1 MWRRKGIASEHR
13 FRLEKINSLPTVRQ
27 RAGAIALRRSLLFN
41 AGTRARDQRD
51 AGEIAMP
58 PSARR
63 GGVMSEPILEMR
75 RVSKSFFT
83 IKALRDVDL
92 TVYAGEIH
100 ALMGENGAGKS
111 TLMKIL
117 SGAYRPDPGSEIR
130 IDGQPVQISGPL
142 GGRAA
147 GIAIIYQE
155 LSLAPNL
162 SVAENIYLGR
172 EVSRGGL
179 LAREAMQSGV
189 GPILARLGADFTPQT
204 LVANLSMGQRQLVEI
219 ARALHARSRILIM
232 DEPTTALSAGESE
245 RLFALI
251 RQLRA
256 EGLAI
261 IYISHRMDEVYALG
275 DRVTVLRDGTL
286 VGSLDKPEIRADTIV
301 RMMVGRDVSSFYKKE
316 HDPQARPGAPVL
328 AAVDIADNRRVK
340 GCSLTVHAG
349 EVVGL
354 AGLVGAGRTELA
366 HLIIGAAPMISGH
379 VEIEGRTVSIRTPG
393 EALDAGI
400 AYLTEDR
407 KALGLF
413 LDMSCLDN
421 INLAVLGRDA
431 KFGGILDRDKARD
444 RAKGA
449 FAALGIRAAN
459 VGVPAGGLSGGN
471 QQKVLLSRL
480 LAIGPKILILDEPTR
495 GVDVGAKSEIYAIID
510 NLAKSGTA
518 VLVISS
524 DLPEIIGICDR
535 VIVMRAGEIA
545 GQIRRDATSPL
556 SQEEIM
562 ALATG
567 TEQLDA

>member
-1 MWRRKGIASEHR
+1 M
-13 FRLEKINSLPTVRQ
+13 N
-27 RAGAIALRRSLLFN
+27 
-41 AGTRARDQRD
+41 D
-51 AGEIAMP
+51 
-58 PSARR
+58 
-63 GGVMSEPILEMR
+63 PILEMR
-75 RVSKSFFT
+75 GVSKSFFG
-83 IKALRDVDL
+83 IKALRAVDL

-117 SGAYRPDPGSEIR
+117 SGAYRPDPGGEIR
-130 IDGQPVQISGPL
+130 IEGQPVRIEGPL

-147 GIAIIYQE
+147 GISIIYQE

-162 SVAENIYLGR
+162 TVAENIYLGR
-172 EVSRGGL
+172 EVSSSGL
-179 LAREAMQSGV
+179 LARGAMREGV
-189 GPILARLGADFTPQT
+189 GPILQRLGADFSPST
-204 LVANLSMGQRQLVEI
+204 LVAHLSMGQRQLVEI
-219 ARALHARSRILIM
+219 ARALHARSKILIM

-275 DRVTVLRDGTL
+275 DRVTVLRDGRL
-286 VGSLDKPEIRADTIV
+286 VGSLDKADIRADTIV
-301 RMMVGRDVSSFYKKE
+301 RLMVGRDVSSFYKKE
-316 HDPQARPGAPVL
+316 HDPDSGRGHPVL
-328 AAVDIADNRRVK
+328 AAIDMADGQRVK

-354 AGLVGAGRTELA
+354 AGLIGAGRTELA
-366 HLIIGAAPMISGH
+366 LLIIGVGTRTSGR
-379 VEIEGRTVSIRTPG
+379 VEVEGHEVNIRTPG
-393 EALDAGI
+393 EALEAGV

-421 INLAVLGRDA
+421 INLAVLGHDA
-431 KFGGILDRDKARD
+431 KLGCILDRDKARD
-444 RAKGA
+444 RANKA
-449 FAALGIRAAN
+449 FASLNIRAAN
-459 VGVPAGGLSGGN
+459 VGVSTGALSGGN

-480 LAIGPKILILDEPTR
+480 LAIAPKVLILDEPTR
-495 GVDVGAKSEIYAIID
+495 GVDVGAKSEIYSIID

-518 VLVISS
+518 ILVISS

-535 VIVMRAGEIA
+535 VIVMRAGRIA
-545 GQIRRDATSPL
+545 GEVARGPNSPL
-556 SQEEIM
+556 TQEEIM

-567 TEQLDA
+567 MEHLDA

>member
-1 MWRRKGIASEHR
+1 M
-13 FRLEKINSLPTVRQ
+13 N
-27 RAGAIALRRSLLFN
+27 
-41 AGTRARDQRD
+41 D
-51 AGEIAMP
+51 
-58 PSARR
+58 
-63 GGVMSEPILEMR
+63 PILEMR
-75 RVSKSFFT
+75 RVSKSFFS
-83 IKALRDVDL
+83 IKALRGVDL
-92 TVYAGEIH
+92 TVHAGEIH

-130 IDGQPVQISGPL
+130 IEGKAVSFNGPHA
-142 GGRAA
+142 GRAA
-147 GIAIIYQE
+147 GISIIYQE

-162 SVAENIYLGR
+162 SVAQNIYLGR
-172 EVSRGGL
+172 EVSRFGM
-179 LAREAMQSGV
+179 LAREAMESAV
-189 GPILARLGADFTPQT
+189 GPVLARLGADFAPRT
-204 LVANLSMGQRQLVEI
+204 LVAGLSMGQRQLVEI
-219 ARALHARSRILIM
+219 ARALHARSKILIM

-245 RLFALI
+245 RLFGLI
-251 RQLRA
+251 RRLRD

-301 RMMVGRDVSSFYKKE
+301 RLMVGRDVSSFYKKE
-316 HDPQARPGAPVL
+316 HDPGSDSRALDGVPVL
-328 AAVDIADNRRVK
+328 AAVDIADGRRVR
-340 GCSLTVHAG
+340 GCSLAVHAG

-366 HLIIGAAPMISGH
+366 HLIIGATPKTAGH
-379 VEIEGRTVSIRTPG
+379 IEIEGRSVDIRNPG
-393 EALDAGI
+393 AALAAGI

-421 INLAVLGRDA
+421 INLAMLGRDA
-431 KFGGILDRDKARD
+431 RPGGILDRDKARD
-444 RAKGA
+444 RARRA
-449 FAALGIRAAN
+449 FATLGIRAADIR
-459 VGVPAGGLSGGN
+459 VAAGGLSGGN

-480 LAIGPKILILDEPTR
+480 LATTPKILILDEPTR
-495 GVDVGAKSEIYAIID
+495 GVDVGAKSEIYSIID

-535 VIVMRAGEIA
+535 VLVMRAGMIA
-545 GQIRRDATSPL
+545 GEIKRTAAAPL
-556 SQEEIM
+556 DQEQIM

-567 TEQLDA
+567 MERLDA

>member
-1 MWRRKGIASEHR
+1 M
-13 FRLEKINSLPTVRQ
+13 N
-27 RAGAIALRRSLLFN
+27 
-41 AGTRARDQRD
+41 D
-51 AGEIAMP
+51 
-58 PSARR
+58 
-63 GGVMSEPILEMR
+63 PILEMR
-75 RVSKSFFT
+75 GVSKSFFG
-83 IKALRDVDL
+83 IKALRAVDL

-117 SGAYRPDPGSEIR
+117 SGAYRPDPGGEIR
-130 IDGQPVQISGPL
+130 IEGKPARIEGPL

-147 GIAIIYQE
+147 GISIIYQE

-162 SVAENIYLGR
+162 TVAENIYLGR
-172 EVSRGGL
+172 ELSRAGL
-179 LAREAMQSGV
+179 LARGAMREGV
-189 GPILARLGADFTPQT
+189 GPILKRLGADFLPST
-204 LVANLSMGQRQLVEI
+204 LVAHLSMGQRQLVEI
-219 ARALHARSRILIM
+219 ARALHVRSKILIM
-232 DEPTTALSAGESE
+232 DEPTTALSAGESA

-286 VGSLDKPEIRADTIV
+286 VGSLDKGDIRADTIV

-316 HDPQARPGAPVL
+316 HDPKNDPNARSGAPVL
-328 AAVDIADNRRVK
+328 AAVDIADGRRVK
-340 GCSLTVHAG
+340 GCSLAVHAG

-366 HLIIGAAPMISGH
+366 HLIIGAAPMVSGH
-379 VEIEGRTVSIRTPG
+379 VEIEGRAVSIRTPG

-431 KFGGILDRDKARD
+431 RFGCVLDRDKARD
-444 RAKGA
+444 RASEA
-449 FAALGIRAAN
+449 FAVLGIRAAN
-459 VGVPAGGLSGGN
+459 AGVNVGALSGGN

-480 LAIGPKILILDEPTR
+480 LAATPKILILDEPTR
-495 GVDVGAKSEIYAIID
+495 GVDVGAKSEIYSIID

-518 VLVISS
+518 ILVISS

-535 VIVMRAGEIA
+535 VVVMRAGHIA
-545 GQIRRDATSPL
+545 GEIERGATSPL
-556 SQEEIM
+556 NQEDIM

-567 TEQLDA
+567 MEPLDA

>member
-1 MWRRKGIASEHR
+1 
-13 FRLEKINSLPTVRQ
+13 
-27 RAGAIALRRSLLFN
+27 
-41 AGTRARDQRD
+41 
-51 AGEIAMP
+51 
-58 PSARR
+58 
-63 GGVMSEPILEMR
+63 MSDPILEMR
-75 RVSKSFFT
+75 RVSKSFFS
-83 IKALRDVDL
+83 IKALRNVDL
-92 TVYAGEIH
+92 TVYPGEIH

-117 SGAYRPDPGSEIR
+117 SGAYRPDPGGEIR
-130 IDGQPVQISGPL
+130 IEGRPVRIDGPL

-147 GIAIIYQE
+147 GISIIYQE

-172 EVSRGGL
+172 EISHSGL
-179 LAREAMQSGV
+179 LARGAMRAGV
-189 GPILARLGADFTPQT
+189 GPMLERLGADFAPST
-204 LVANLSMGQRQLVEI
+204 LVAHLSMGQRQLVEI
-219 ARALHARSRILIM
+219 ARALHARSKILIM

-275 DRVTVLRDGTL
+275 DRVTVLRDGAL
-286 VGSLDKPEIRADTIV
+286 VGSLDKPQIRADTIV
-301 RMMVGRDVSSFYKKE
+301 RLMVGREVSSFYKKD
-316 HDPQARPGAPVL
+316 HDPQARLGPPVL
-328 AAVDIADNRRVK
+328 AAVDIADGRRVK

-354 AGLVGAGRTELA
+354 AGLIGAGRTELA
-366 HLIIGAAPMISGH
+366 HLIIGASPKTSGH
-379 VEIEGRTVSIRTPG
+379 VELEGRAVTIRTPG
-393 EALDAGI
+393 EALDMGI

-421 INLAVLGRDA
+421 INLAMLGRDA
-431 KFGGILDRDKARD
+431 KLGCILDRDKARD
-444 RAKGA
+444 RANKA
-449 FAALGIRAAN
+449 FAALGIRAAD
-459 VGVPAGGLSGGN
+459 VGVTAGGLSGGN

-480 LAIGPKILILDEPTR
+480 LATTPKVLILDEPTR
-495 GVDVGAKSEIYAIID
+495 GVDVGAKSEIYSIID

-518 VLVISS
+518 ILVISS
-524 DLPEIIGICDR
+524 DLPEVIGICDR
-535 VIVMRAGEIA
+535 VIVMRAGRIA
-545 GQIRRDATSPL
+545 GEIRRAATSPL
-556 SQEEIM
+556 SQEDIM

-567 TEQLDA
+567 MEQLDAS

>member
-1 MWRRKGIASEHR
+1 M
-13 FRLEKINSLPTVRQ
+13 N
-27 RAGAIALRRSLLFN
+27 
-41 AGTRARDQRD
+41 D
-51 AGEIAMP
+51 
-58 PSARR
+58 
-63 GGVMSEPILEMR
+63 PILEMR
-75 RVSKSFFT
+75 GVSKSFFS
-83 IKALRDVDL
+83 IKALRAVDL

-117 SGAYRPDPGSEIR
+117 SGAYRPDPGGEIR
-130 IDGQPVQISGPL
+130 IEGKPVRIEGPL

-147 GIAIIYQE
+147 GISIIYQE

-172 EVSRGGL
+172 EVSHSGF
-179 LAREAMQSGV
+179 LARGAMRVGV
-189 GPILARLGADFTPQT
+189 GPILERLGADFLPST
-204 LVANLSMGQRQLVEI
+204 LVAHLSMGQRQLVEI
-219 ARALHARSRILIM
+219 ARALHARSKILIM

-275 DRVTVLRDGTL
+275 DRVTVLRDGRL
-286 VGSLDKPEIRADTIV
+286 VGSLDKQDIRADAIV
-301 RMMVGRDVSSFYKKE
+301 RLMVGRDVSSFYKKD
-316 HDPQARPGAPVL
+316 HDPGAGKGHPVL
-328 AAVDIADNRRVK
+328 TVIDMADGLRVK

-354 AGLVGAGRTELA
+354 AGLIGAGRTELA
-366 HLIIGAAPMISGH
+366 HLIIGAAPRTSGRL
-379 VEIEGRTVSIRTPG
+379 ELEGRPIDIRTPG
-393 EALDAGI
+393 EALAAGI

-431 KFGGILDRDKARD
+431 KLGWFLDRDKARECAD
-444 RAKGA
+444 RAFTG
-449 FAALGIRAAN
+449 LSIRAAN
-459 VGVPAGGLSGGN
+459 AGVPAGGLSGGN

-480 LAIGPKILILDEPTR
+480 LAIAPKVLILDEPTR
-495 GVDVGAKSEIYAIID
+495 GVDVGAKSEIYSIID
-510 NLAKSGTA
+510 NLAKAGTA
-518 VLVISS
+518 ILVISS

-535 VIVMRAGEIA
+535 VIAMRSGLVAGEV
-545 GQIRRDATSPL
+545 RRTETAPL
-556 SQEEIM
+556 SQEDIM

-567 TEQLDA
+567 TEHLDA

>member
-1 MWRRKGIASEHR
+1 M
-13 FRLEKINSLPTVRQ
+13 T
-27 RAGAIALRRSLLFN
+27 
-41 AGTRARDQRD
+41 D
-51 AGEIAMP
+51 
-58 PSARR
+58 
-63 GGVMSEPILEMR
+63 PILEMR
-75 RVSKSFFT
+75 GVSKSFFG
-83 IKALRDVDL
+83 IVALRTVDL

-117 SGAYRPDPGSEIR
+117 SGAYRPDPGGEIR
-130 IDGQPVQISGPL
+130 IEGKPVHIHGPL

-147 GIAIIYQE
+147 GISIIYQE

-162 SVAENIYLGR
+162 TVAENIYLGR
-172 EVSRGGL
+172 EVSQSGL
-179 LAREAMQSGV
+179 LARGAMREGV
-189 GPILARLGADFTPQT
+189 GPILDRLGADFSPTT

-219 ARALHARSRILIM
+219 ARALHARSKILIM

-245 RLFALI
+245 RLFALV

-275 DRVTVLRDGTL
+275 DRVTVLRDGRL
-286 VGSLDKPEIRADTIV
+286 VGSLDKGEIRADTIV
-301 RMMVGRDVSSFYKKE
+301 RMMVGRDVSSFYKKD
-316 HDPQARPGAPVL
+316 HDPQAGQGHAVL
-328 AAVDIADNRRVK
+328 AAVDMSDGQRVK
-340 GCSLTVHAG
+340 GCSLTVLAG

-366 HLIIGAAPMISGH
+366 HLIIGAAPKTSGRI
-379 VEIEGRTVSIRTPG
+379 ELEGRAIEIRTPG

-421 INLAVLGRDA
+421 INLGVIGRDA
-431 KFGGILDRDKARD
+431 KLGGILDRDKARD
-444 RAKGA
+444 RANKA
-449 FAALGIRAAN
+449 FSSLGIRAAN
-459 VGVPAGGLSGGN
+459 TGVTAGSLSGGN

-480 LAIGPKILILDEPTR
+480 LATTPKVLILDEPTR
-495 GVDVGAKSEIYAIID
+495 GVDVGAKSEIYSIID
-510 NLAKSGTA
+510 NLAKAGTA
-518 VLVISS
+518 ILVISS

-535 VIVMRAGEIA
+535 VIVMRSGHIAGEIKRGA
-545 GQIRRDATSPL
+545 DAPL
-556 SQEEIM
+556 NQEDIM

-567 TEQLDA
+567 TEQIDA

>member
-1 MWRRKGIASEHR
+1 
-13 FRLEKINSLPTVRQ
+13 
-27 RAGAIALRRSLLFN
+27 
-41 AGTRARDQRD
+41 
-51 AGEIAMP
+51 
-58 PSARR
+58 
-63 GGVMSEPILEMR
+63 MSDPILEMR
-75 RVSKSFFT
+75 RVSKSFFS
-83 IKALRDVDL
+83 IKALRNVDL
-92 TVYAGEIH
+92 TVYPGEIH

-117 SGAYRPDPGSEIR
+117 SGAYRPDPGGEIR
-130 IDGQPVQISGPL
+130 IEGRPVRIEGPL

-147 GIAIIYQE
+147 GISIIYQE

-172 EVSRGGL
+172 EISRSGL
-179 LAREAMQSGV
+179 LARGAMLAGV
-189 GPILARLGADFTPQT
+189 GPILQRLGADFTAQT
-204 LVANLSMGQRQLVEI
+204 RVADLSMGQRQLVEI
-219 ARALHARSRILIM
+219 ARALHARSKILIM

-286 VGSLDKPEIRADTIV
+286 VGSLDKPQIRADTIV
-301 RMMVGRDVSSFYKKE
+301 RLMVGREVSSFYKKD
-316 HDPQARPGAPVL
+316 HDPKLGPAVL
-328 AAVDIADNRRVK
+328 AAVDIADGRRVK

-366 HLIIGAAPMISGH
+366 HLVIGASPRTSGR
-379 VEIEGRTVSIRTPG
+379 VELDGRAVSIRTPG

-413 LDMSCLDN
+413 LDMSCMDN

-431 KFGGILDRDKARD
+431 RLGCILDRDKARA
-444 RAKGA
+444 RASQA
-449 FAALGIRAAN
+449 FAALGIRAADA
-459 VGVPAGGLSGGN
+459 GVTAGALSGGN

-480 LAIGPKILILDEPTR
+480 LATTPKVLILDEPTR
-495 GVDVGAKSEIYAIID
+495 GVDVGAKSEIYSIID

-518 VLVISS
+518 ILVISS

-535 VIVMRAGEIA
+535 VLVMRAGRIA
-545 GQIRRDATSPL
+545 GEIKRATTSPL
-556 SQEEIM
+556 SQEDIM

-567 TEQLDA
+567 MEQLDAS

>member
-1 MWRRKGIASEHR
+1 M
-13 FRLEKINSLPTVRQ
+13 N
-27 RAGAIALRRSLLFN
+27 
-41 AGTRARDQRD
+41 D
-51 AGEIAMP
+51 
-58 PSARR
+58 
-63 GGVMSEPILEMR
+63 PILEMR
-75 RVSKSFFT
+75 RVSKSFFS
-83 IKALRDVDL
+83 IKALRGVDL
-92 TVYAGEIH
+92 TVYPGEIH

-117 SGAYRPDPGSEIR
+117 SGAYRPDPGGEIR
-130 IDGQPVQISGPL
+130 IGGKPVSFNGPHA
-142 GGRAA
+142 GRAA
-147 GIAIIYQE
+147 GISIIYQE

-162 SVAENIYLGR
+162 SVAQNIYLGR
-172 EVSRGGL
+172 EVSRFGM
-179 LAREAMQSGV
+179 LAREVMEAAI
-189 GPILARLGADFTPQT
+189 GPILERLGADFAPST
-204 LVANLSMGQRQLVEI
+204 LVAGLSMGQRQLVEI
-219 ARALHARSRILIM
+219 ARALHARSKILIM

-245 RLFALI
+245 RLFGLI
-251 RQLRA
+251 RRLRA

-301 RMMVGRDVSSFYKKE
+301 RLMVGRDVSSFYKKE
-316 HDPQARPGAPVL
+316 HDPRALHGPPML
-328 AAVDIADNRRVK
+328 AAVNIADGRRVK
-340 GCSLTVHAG
+340 GGSLTVHAG

-366 HLIIGAAPMISGH
+366 HLIIGAAAKIAGH
-379 VEIEGRTVSIRTPG
+379 VEIEGRTVDIRNPG
-393 EALDAGI
+393 EALEAGI

-431 KFGGILDRDKARD
+431 RLGGILDRDKARD
-444 RAKGA
+444 RASKA
-449 FAALGIRAAN
+449 FAALAIRATDIRVA
-459 VGVPAGGLSGGN
+459 AGGLSGGN

-480 LAIGPKILILDEPTR
+480 LATTPKILILDEPTR
-495 GVDVGAKSEIYAIID
+495 GVDVGAKSEIYSIID

-535 VIVMRAGEIA
+535 VIVMRAGLLAGEIK
-545 GQIRRDATSPL
+545 RTATTPL
-556 SQEEIM
+556 DQEQIM

-567 TEQLDA
+567 MEQLDA